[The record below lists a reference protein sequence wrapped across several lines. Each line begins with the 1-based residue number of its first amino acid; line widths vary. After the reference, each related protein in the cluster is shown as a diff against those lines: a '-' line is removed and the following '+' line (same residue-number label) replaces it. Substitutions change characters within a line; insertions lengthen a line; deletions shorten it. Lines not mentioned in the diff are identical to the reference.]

1 MAVVKVNSIRY
12 NFLMN
17 LLLTGSSVLFP
28 LITFPFVSRALLSDG
43 YGLVTWASS
52 IASWVSLIAMLGVS
66 RYGIREVARV
76 RDDNEKLIRV
86 TTEIFAIII
95 ISTIIVLACFII
107 SIFMLDQFSNCREL
121 LLINAVT
128 VLCNTLGVNWFFQGI
143 EKYRYISIQGILIK
157 IACFVGVV
165 CFIHVPSDYMLYA
178 GITVGAFSLA
188 NFANFLYMVY
198 LINKAAKEVIEEKN
212 NNPSNLKVIK
222 QDNFII
228 TRLKKSAFSGDGLR
242 LKHHLKPL
250 FTFFF
255 VAASISVYTALD
267 TVMLGFLSDNSQVG
281 YYSAA
286 TGVKTA
292 LVGVVSALSG
302 VLLPRASYMLC
313 KGESDKFKSIVKKCI
328 LFVIL
333 VSIPLVLV
341 LFVFG
346 TQLIVLYAGSDF
358 KAAGPIVSLI
368 GLAVIPISLSVIFCD
383 AVMVPLGMEK
393 YCSIIYATAAVVDFV
408 GNLFLIPL
416 WGAMG
421 ATIATVFVETMIAV
435 IEFFLIRKHIF

>member
-95 ISTIIVLACFII
+95 ISTIIVLACFIV
-107 SIFMLDQFSNCREL
+107 SIFTLDQFSNCREL
-121 LLINAVT
+121 LFINAVT

-165 CFIHVPSDYMLYA
+165 CFIHVPNDYMLYA
-178 GITVGAFSLA
+178 GITVGAFGLA

-228 TRLKKSAFSGDGLR
+228 TRLKKSVFSGDGFR

-255 VAASISVYTALD
+255 VAASISVYTSLD

-286 TGVKTA
+286 TSVKTA

-302 VLLPRASYMLC
+302 VLLPRASYMLS
-313 KGESDKFKSIVKKCI
+313 KGETDKFKSIVKKCI

-341 LFVFG
+341 LFAFG

-358 KAAGPIVSLI
+358 EAAGPIVSLI
-368 GLAVIPISLSVIFCD
+368 GLAVIPISLSIVFCD

-393 YCSIIYATAAVVDFV
+393 YCSVIYATAAVVDFV

-435 IEFFLIRKHIF
+435 IEFLLIRKHIF